1 MNAPGWK
8 GDATPPPLGARLAE
22 GATAAQVAEAVGA
35 IWLEID
41 QALNPIIGRRGVAA
55 LYGRSMKLTAATYPW
70 LAPGY
75 QSTLFA
81 VDPAALKSTLAKQTP
96 AEAAA
101 GGSALFQSFHDV
113 VSSLIGAA
121 LTDRLLRSVWDHPSS
136 ASSAQDTTS

>member
-1 MNAPGWK
+1 MNAPAWK
-8 GDATPPPLGARLAE
+8 GGETPPPLGARLGK
-22 GATAAQVAEAVGA
+22 GATAAQVADAVGA

-41 QALNPIIGRRGVAA
+41 HALHPIIGRRGVAA
-55 LYGRSMKLTAATYPW
+55 LYGRSMKLTAAAYPW
-70 LAPGY
+70 MAPGY

-81 VDPAALKSTLAKQTP
+81 VDPAALKSALARQTA

-113 VSSLIGAA
+113 ISSLIGAA
-121 LTDRLLRSVWDHPSS
+121 LTDRLLRSVWDHPSG